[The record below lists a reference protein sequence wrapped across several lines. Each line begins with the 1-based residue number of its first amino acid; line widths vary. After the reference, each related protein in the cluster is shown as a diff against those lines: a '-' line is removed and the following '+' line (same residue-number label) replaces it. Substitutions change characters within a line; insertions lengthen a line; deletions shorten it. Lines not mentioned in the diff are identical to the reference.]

1 MVREIVK
8 DTFMLMK
15 KSLPASRA
23 DLSAARDLLDTL
35 KFHSAGC
42 AGMAANMIGVNK
54 NIIAVFIGEVPVV
67 MLNPRV
73 VSHSPESYDIEEGC
87 VSLTGTRKTSRW
99 YTVEVEYY
107 DMMMKKHR
115 INYSGFT
122 AEVIQ
127 HEMDHCSGII
137 I

>member
-73 VSHSPESYDIEEGC
+73 VSHSPESYDTEEDC
-87 VSLTGTRKTSRW
+87 LSLTGTRKTSRW

>member
-1 MVREIVK
+1 MIREIVK

-73 VSHSPESYDIEEGC
+73 VSHSPESYETEEGC
-87 VSLTGTRKTSRW
+87 LSLTGTRKTSRW

>member
-42 AGMAANMIGVNK
+42 AGMATNMIGVNK

-73 VSHSPESYDIEEGC
+73 VSHSPESYDTEEGC
-87 VSLTGTRKTSRW
+87 LSLTGTRKTSRW

>member
-8 DTFMLMK
+8 YTMLLMRK
-15 KSLPASRA
+15 ASPASKA
-23 DLSAARDLLDTL
+23 DLTTARDLLDTL
-35 KFHSAGC
+35 RYHAAGC

-54 NIIAVFIGEVPVV
+54 NIIAVFIGEIPVL
-67 MLNPRV
+67 MINPRL
-73 VSHSPESYDIEEGC
+73 VSHSPESYETEEGC
-87 VSLTGTRKTSRW
+87 LSLTGTRKTSRW
-99 YTVEVEYY
+99 YSVEVEYY

-127 HEMDHCSGII
+127 HEMDHCNGVVI
-137 I
+137 